1 MKIVISFHEA
11 TGPFHL
17 YNDFISYIFCILKD
31 GQLGQ
36 IYFGKRIHDR
46 ESYAHLLEFA
56 YRPHSSYKYENDKLF
71 SLEHI
76 KQEYPSF
83 GHGDTRMPAYSISQS
98 NGSCITEFV
107 YKSHDIVKGK
117 PGIPGL
123 PAVYCESEDEC
134 STLIVTLK
142 DKLLN
147 ADLVLYY
154 TIWKTEPVIIR
165 RVHFFNCGCE
175 TFVIE
180 KAASTCIDFPEHDM
194 SMIELTGA
202 WGRER
207 YVKHRRLEHGV
218 QGIYSNRGI
227 SSSNFNPFVALA
239 DCNADENQG
248 RVYGFSLVYSGNFE
262 ATADVD
268 TYGVT
273 RVLMGIS
280 HDTFAW
286 PLHPGEAFDTPE
298 CVCVF
303 TDGFGEMSR
312 VYHRLYRTR
321 LARGPWRDK
330 DRPVLV
336 NSWEAVYFDLNAEK
350 LLQLART
357 AASVGV
363 ELFVIDDGWFGSRRN
378 DSLGLGDWFPSPEIF
393 PDGLMPFVNEINRF
407 GLKFGI
413 WIEPEMVNK
422 DSDLYRSHPE
432 WILSVPGRS
441 ISHGRNQYVLDF
453 SNPDVIDEMYSMLES
468 VLASANIE
476 YVKWDMNRSL
486 SECHS
491 CCWNAENQKG
501 IYHRYMLGVYALYN
515 RLLKRFPHI
524 LFESCASGG
533 ARFDPGML
541 YYAPQAWV
549 SDETDA
555 VERLKIQY
563 GTSFVYPLSMMAA
576 HVSAVPNHQV
586 LRTTTL
592 STRGNVALFGQ
603 LGYELNLCRLS
614 SEELS
619 QIAEQIK
626 TFKELRSIVRTG
638 DFHRLLSP
646 FDGNYTAW
654 MVISEDKHTAVVGY
668 YKTLNEVNVGYKRL
682 RLRGLDGTLLYR
694 EKLSGTEQY
703 GDELMNAGM
712 IVSDRSSGEVID
724 RDDVSDGDFSS
735 KIYIWDAVLDN

>member
-1 MKIVISFHEA
+1 MISFHEA
-11 TGPFHL
+11 TRSFHL
-17 YNDFISYIFCILKD
+17 YNDQISYIFCILRD

-46 ESYAHLLEFA
+46 QSYAHLLEFS
-56 YRPHSSYKYENDKLF
+56 YRPHASYKYENDKSF

-83 GHGDTRMPAYSISQS
+83 GHGDPRIPACSVSQS

-107 YKSHDIVKGK
+107 YKSHRIMKGK

-134 STLIVTLK
+134 STLIVTLQ
-142 DKLLN
+142 DSLLR
-147 ADLVLYY
+147 AELELYY
-154 TIWKTEPVIIR
+154 TIWETKPVIIR
-165 RVHFFNCGCE
+165 RVRFFNGGSE
-175 TFVIE
+175 PFVIE
-180 KAASTCIDFPEHDM
+180 KAASICLDFPDHDM
-194 SMIELTGA
+194 NMMELTGA
-202 WGRER
+202 WSRER
-207 YVKHRRLEHGV
+207 YVKRRRLEHGV

-227 SSSNFNPFVALA
+227 SSSNFNPFVAFA
-239 DCNADENQG
+239 DYEADEKQG

-280 HDTFAW
+280 HEPFAW
-286 PLHPGEAFDTPE
+286 PLHPGEFFDTPE

-303 TDGFGEMSR
+303 TEGFGEMSR

-330 DRPVLV
+330 DRPVLI
-336 NSWEAVYFDLNAEK
+336 NSWEAVYFDFNAEK

-357 AASVGV
+357 AAGVGV
-363 ELFVIDDGWFGSRRN
+363 ELFVMDDGWFGNRRN
-378 DSLGLGDWFPSPEIF
+378 DSTGLGDWFPSPERF
-393 PDGLMPFVNEINRF
+393 PDGLIPFVQEINRL

-422 DSDLYRSHPE
+422 DSDFYRSHPE
-432 WILSVPGRS
+432 WILAVPDRSV
-441 ISHGRNQYVLDF
+441 SHGRNQYVLDF
-453 SNPDVIDEMYSMLES
+453 SNPNVVDEIYSMLEK

-486 SECHS
+486 SECYS
-491 CCWNAENQKG
+491 GYWNAENQKS
-501 IYHRYMLGVYALYN
+501 IYHRYMLGVYSLFD
-515 RLLKRFPHI
+515 RLVTRFPHI

-541 YYAPQAWV
+541 FYAPQAWV

-563 GTSFVYPLSMMAA
+563 GTSFIYPLSMMAA

-603 LGYELNLCRLS
+603 LGYELNLCGMS
-614 SEELS
+614 NEELG
-619 QIAEQIK
+619 QIAAQIK
-626 TFKELRSIVRTG
+626 GYKELRTIIRTG
-638 DFHRLLSP
+638 NFHRLLSP

-654 MVISEDKHTAVVGY
+654 MVISEDKRTAAVGY
-668 YKTLNEVNVGYKRL
+668 YKILNEVNVGYKRL
-682 RLRGLDGTLLYR
+682 RLRGLDTALLYR
-694 EKLSGTEQY
+694 EKQSRTEQY

-712 IVSDRSSGEVID
+712 VVSDRSSGEIMD
-724 RDDVSDGDFSS
+724 RADVSDGDFSS
-735 KIYIWDAVLDN
+735 RIYIWEAVSDY